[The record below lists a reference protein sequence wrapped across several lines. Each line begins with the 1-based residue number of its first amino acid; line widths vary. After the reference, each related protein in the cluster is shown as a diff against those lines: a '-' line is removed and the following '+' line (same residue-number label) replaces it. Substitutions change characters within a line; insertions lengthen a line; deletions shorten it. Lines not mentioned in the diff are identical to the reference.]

1 MFSES
6 VSLLSLGTGGFTGV
20 NHLSIVQTIG
30 LAEGLFIPRSY
41 AGGCL
46 LTINPMQLLSLVIM
60 PAQNRELNLQLL
72 ETIPTLPHVSDL
84 LIWPHNIVDSK
95 GTTEEKSRQL

>member
-6 VSLLSLGTGGFTGV
+6 VLFLSLGTGGFTGV
-20 NHLSIVQTIG
+20 NHLFIVQTIA
-30 LAEGLFIPRSY
+30 LTEGPFIARSY
-41 AGGCL
+41 AGGSL
-46 LTINPMQLLSLVIM
+46 NPMQLLSLVIM
-60 PAQNRELNLQLL
+60 PAQNKELNLQLL

-95 GTTEEKSRQL
+95 RTTEEKSRQL